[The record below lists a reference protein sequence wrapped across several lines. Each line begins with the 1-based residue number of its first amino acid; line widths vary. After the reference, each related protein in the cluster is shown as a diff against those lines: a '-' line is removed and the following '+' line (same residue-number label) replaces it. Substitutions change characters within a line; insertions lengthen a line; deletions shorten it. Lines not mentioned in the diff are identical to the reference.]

1 MTPADMAYT
10 QRQAA
15 AALGTS
21 ALPCSTEPILTTTKW
36 MSNHPNRSAGHPAR
50 NPSPCEIRAAREA
63 AGLTQAQAAA
73 LLHASARNW
82 QQWEQ
87 QEGANVRRMHPG
99 LWELFRIK
107 TTASLPTPTRQT
119 DRGMTAAQEKGEES

>member
-1 MTPADMAYT
+1 
-10 QRQAA
+10 
-15 AALGTS
+15 
-21 ALPCSTEPILTTTKW
+21 

-50 NPSPCEIRAAREA
+50 NPTHAEVRAAREA

-73 LLHASARNW
+73 LVYATPRNW

-99 LWELFRIK
+99 LWELFRLKAGLPSRVEQEERGMMPHK
-107 TTASLPTPTRQT
+107 TTAPGSR
-119 DRGMTAAQEKGEES
+119 